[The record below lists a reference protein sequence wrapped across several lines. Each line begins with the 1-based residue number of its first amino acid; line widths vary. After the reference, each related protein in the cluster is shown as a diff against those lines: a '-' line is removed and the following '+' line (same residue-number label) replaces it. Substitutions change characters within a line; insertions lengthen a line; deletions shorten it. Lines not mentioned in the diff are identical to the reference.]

1 MPVSSCPKCF
11 VTVTAYHKFCA
22 QCGTDLA
29 KSPVCSSC
37 KSEVSLGDK
46 FCGSC
51 GMQLSTRGESIPES
65 STRLR
70 DVQQTSYTI
79 PSRNPR
85 RYRPRT
91 NSRVINKNR
100 NRNRNWFTFRKFALV
115 IFILFNLFMLA
126 WTVSACGGVT
136 SSNSVEVVASGL
148 AGFVVIVLWVM
159 GDIILGILLWAIK
172 MFFRD

>member
-1 MPVSSCPKCF
+1 MSVSSCPQCA
-11 VTVTAYHKFCA
+11 VTVTVNHKFCP
-22 QCGTDLA
+22 QCGTDLS
-29 KSPVCSSC
+29 KPPVCSIC

-51 GMQLSTRGESIPES
+51 SAQLTPMTRRMPES

-70 DVQQTSYTI
+70 DVQQSSYTI

-100 NRNRNWFTFRKFALV
+100 NRNWFTFRKIALV

-126 WTVSACGGVT
+126 WTVSACGGIA
-136 SSNSVEVVASGL
+136 SSDSVEVVASGL
-148 AGFVVIVLWVM
+148 AGFVVIILWVM
-159 GDIILGILLWAIK
+159 GDIILGIILWTTK
-172 MFFRD
+172 MLSRD

>member
-22 QCGTDLA
+22 QCGTDLS
-29 KSPVCSSC
+29 KLPVCSSC

-51 GMQLSTRGESIPES
+51 GVQLSTTGESIPES

-70 DVQQTSYTI
+70 DVQQNSYTI

-100 NRNRNWFTFRKFALV
+100 NRNWFTFRKFALG

-126 WTVSACGGVT
+126 WTFSACGGIT
-136 SSNSVEVVASGL
+136 SSDTTEVVASGL
-148 AGFVVIVLWVM
+148 AGFVVIILWVM
-159 GDIILGILLWAIK
+159 GDIILGIILWAIK
-172 MFFRD
+172 MFSRD

>member
-51 GMQLSTRGESIPES
+51 GVQLSTTGESISES

-70 DVQQTSYTI
+70 DVQQNSYTI